1 MKGKITVKALAF
13 VVAAAILSS
22 AFAGC
27 NSKPV
32 NTPSE
37 PASSADGISTTG
49 ATETLT
55 SMEGTAT
62 SVESGGNTASTS
74 ADATTGRTTTK
85 AGGTQ
90 KTTTKN
96 GGDSKPTTTAKKPTA
111 ATTTTTRKTTTTA
124 KAQNQERISF
134 YKNMIKNES
143 DWLVTLQLDN
153 GAVGMTND
161 TWQRTI
167 NPYFAEITMLALL
180 DSGKT
185 YANNVKKYMNWH
197 FGHLNTAAEDY
208 NGVDGTIY
216 DYEIVSTGAG
226 TTNVVS
232 ETVKYS
238 NNGKPQ
244 YDSTDSYAAL
254 FLSVLWRYY
263 EETGDAAY
271 IKAHYS
277 DINRIVNALFA
288 TMDNGLTWAKPD
300 YRVKYFMDNAEVYE
314 GLADA
319 AKLYE
324 KVLVPAFSSG
334 SSEKAGASAK
344 LKQITDG
351 RDLVYATIE
360 KVLWNEKGGYYYASC
375 TGSSSV
381 ASFSWNTFYADATCQ
396 AFALSTGL
404 LDPKSERAQRIWK
417 NFNSHYAGQ
426 GKQHNWPGF
435 DIPDSF
441 YWGVLAYAGSLAGD
455 AENVDAYTKLYM
467 SYPAKKHNWP
477 LYNADCAQ
485 AIRAAHVMLEYY
497 GG

>member
-1 MKGKITVKALAF
+1 MRGTITLRVLAF
-13 VVAAAILSS
+13 AVAS
-22 AFAGC
+22 AMMVSVFAGC
-27 NSKPV
+27 NSKP
-32 NTPSE
+32 
-37 PASSADGISTTG
+37 ISTSSDPETTATTTRPTAG
-49 ATETLT
+49 ASDTLT
-55 SMEGTAT
+55 SKETAAST
-62 SVESGGNTASTS
+62 ESGGEDTGTTTR
-74 ADATTGRTTTK
+74 ADATGKTTTKAGNSHSTTTK
-85 AGGTQ
+85 AGGNSQ
-90 KTTTKN
+90 SAGKTTAT
-96 GGDSKPTTTAKKPTA
+96 
-111 ATTTTTRKTTTTA
+111 ATTTTTKKTPTTT

-143 DWLVTLQLDN
+143 DWLTTLQLDN

-185 YANNVKKYMNWH
+185 YANNVKKYMDWH
-197 FGHLNTAAEDY
+197 FDHLNTAKTDY

-216 DYEIVSTGAG
+216 DYEIVTTGGG
-226 TTNVVS
+226 TTNVIS
-232 ETVKYS
+232 EEVKY
-238 NNGKPQ
+238 NDKGKPQ

-271 IKAHYS
+271 IKANYS

-314 GLADA
+314 GLVDA

-334 SSEKAGASAK
+334 SSEKAGATAK
-344 LKQITDG
+344 LKQITEG

-360 KVLWNEKGGYYYASC
+360 KVFWNEKDGYYYSSC
-375 TGSSSV
+375 TGKSSV
-381 ASFSWNTFYADATCQ
+381 ASFNWNTFYADATCQ
-396 AFALSTGL
+396 AFAITTGL
-404 LDPKSERAQRIWK
+404 LDPNSARAQRIWK
-417 NFNSHYAGQ
+417 NFNSRYAGQ

-441 YWGVLAYAGSLAGD
+441 YWSVLAYSGSLVGD
-455 AENVDAYTKLYM
+455 VKNVDDYTKIYM
-467 SYPAKKHNWP
+467 SYPGKKHSWP

-485 AIRAAHVMLEYY
+485 AVRAAHVMLKYY